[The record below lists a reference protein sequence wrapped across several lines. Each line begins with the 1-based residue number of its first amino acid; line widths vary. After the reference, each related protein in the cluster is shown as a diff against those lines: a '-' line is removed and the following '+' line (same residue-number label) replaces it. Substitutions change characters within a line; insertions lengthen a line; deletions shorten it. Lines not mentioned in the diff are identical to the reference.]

1 MSELSEGM
9 VEETLKLID
18 KMFYEQE
25 KINYYTVAAK
35 AKVSRRFLY
44 SHNEIIE
51 KITYYKHFNSLSIQ
65 DRFLKLNSENELLRN
80 HLNKYDEFLLKHYI
94 HSQKED

>member
-1 MSELSEGM
+1 MSEISEGM

-18 KMFYEQE
+18 RMFYNEE

-35 AKVSRRFLY
+35 AKVSRPFLY
-44 SHNEIIE
+44 AHPEIVE
-51 KITYYKHFNSLSIQ
+51 KILYYKNFNSLSFQ
-65 DRFLKLNSENELLRN
+65 ERFLKLNSENELLRN

>member
-18 KMFYEQE
+18 NMFYNEE

-44 SHNEIIE
+44 AHKEIVE

-65 DRFLKLNSENELLRN
+65 ERFLKLKTENEEMNKRLMVYDKLIIK
-80 HLNKYDEFLLKHYI
+80 HLSSY
-94 HSQKED
+94 ED